1 MKSRRLKKTRKNKKG
16 GMLRQSIKTG
26 IKIVSQGIAKNQLQ
40 KDFNKL
46 VSPNK
51 KSPGKENVKPVANK
65 KSLFDNF

>member
-16 GMLRQSIKTG
+16 GKLRQSIKTG
-26 IKIVSQGIAKNQLQ
+26 IKIVSQGVAKNQLQ
-40 KDFNKL
+40 KEFNKL

-51 KSPGKENVKPVANK
+51 KSPGKENVNPVANK